1 MHHHRA
7 HWQPGQ
13 MACFLLR
20 CQDFYML
27 GAERK
32 RFHLNSLHKVWK
44 ITTDELITATIE
56 YGVYAKMYSTV
67 NKREFV
73 CWLQAEMDKRGWN
86 QADLARESGL
96 SRGAVGNVLRQER
109 DPGKDFLIGIAYAL
123 KLPPET
129 VFRIAGV
136 LPEVSDETEQSEQ
149 LLHLYRLLPEELQNQ
164 LLEYARFLVAQVEA
178 EVKRGKR

>member
-1 MHHHRA
+1 MSI
-7 HWQPGQ
+7 
-13 MACFLLR
+13 
-20 CQDFYML
+20 DD
-27 GAERK
+27 
-32 RFHLNSLHKVWK
+32 LN
-44 ITTDELITATIE
+44 TTTIE
-56 YGVYAKMYSTV
+56 FNVCAKMYSTV
-67 NKREFV
+67 NKSEFV
-73 CWLQAEMDKRGWN
+73 RWLQAEMDKRGWA

-149 LLHLYRLLPEELQNQ
+149 LLHLYRLLPEAQQNQ
-164 LLEYARFLVAQVEA
+164 LLEYARFLVAQMEA
-178 EVKRGKR
+178 ESRGLKR